1 MTRQYLVRG
10 RVQGVGFRW
19 FVLKRAR
26 QLGLSGWVRN
36 LPDGAVEVAARGES
50 PGLEDLEGILRI
62 GPPHAR
68 VDEVEIR
75 EISDEPELPNAF
87 EIR

>member
-1 MTRQYLVRG
+1 MTRRYLIRG

-26 QLGLSGWVRN
+26 QIGLGGWVRN
-36 LPDGAVEVAARGES
+36 LPDGAVEVAARGGA
-50 PGLEDLEGILRI
+50 PGLEELEGTLRS
-62 GPPHAR
+62 GPAHAR
-68 VDEVEIR
+68 VDEVEIS
-75 EISDEPELPNAF
+75 EISDELELPNVF